1 MFNDY
6 VMVAADIPHMDGTEQ
21 DAEYRYGDLVQTS
34 LGTGMVVDLC
44 GMAERVRKGQLAG
57 TQDADV
63 GVWYDI
69 YTAWHDGGEYERKAY
84 HPETTP
90 TETTKSSKPTTPTEP
105 TKPTETTKS
114 SKPTTPTEPTKSSK
128 PTTSTEPTKSSKPTT
143 STEPAKSSK
152 PTTLTKP
159 TKLTKPTTPT
169 EPTKPTTPTEPTK
182 PTTPTKPTKP
192 TKPTTPTKPSIPSVT
207 EPENTE
213 TPVIKCTPE
222 AVLKAAQNIES
233 KENCSSYV
241 CDILHSSGYF
251 TEEEMNMYKDTNIS
265 EICEELA
272 KRDWNK
278 ITDLTNLKNGDIIIV
293 NNGETVRIYAGN
305 NSWYTVGNSE
315 LQQGNENWTDNISW
329 EAYRPGKII

>member
-6 VMVAADIPHMDGTEQ
+6 VMVATDIPHMDGTEQ
-21 DAEYRYGDLVQTS
+21 EAEYRYGDLVQTS

-44 GMAERVRKGQLAG
+44 GMAERVRKGYLAG

-105 TKPTETTKS
+105 TK
-114 SKPTTPTEPTKSSK
+114 SSK

-152 PTTLTKP
+152 PTTP
-159 TKLTKPTTPT
+159 TKL
-169 EPTKPTTPTEPTK
+169 TKPTTPTEPTK

>member
-21 DAEYRYGDLVQTS
+21 EAEYRYGDLVQTS

-90 TETTKSSKPTTPTEP
+90 TETTKSSKPTT
-105 TKPTETTKS
+105 
-114 SKPTTPTEPTKSSK
+114 
-128 PTTSTEPTKSSKPTT
+128 

-152 PTTLTKP
+152 PKTSA
-159 TKLTKPTTPT
+159 
-169 EPTKPTTPTEPTK
+169 E

-192 TKPTTPTKPSIPSVT
+192 TTPAKPTTPTKPTTPAEPTKPSKPTTPTEPSIPSVT

-213 TPVIKCTPE
+213 SSAIKCTPE

-265 EICEELA
+265 GICEELA
-272 KRDWNK
+272 KRGWNK
-278 ITDLTNLKNGDIIIV
+278 VTDLTNLKNGDIIIV
-293 NNGETVRIYAGN
+293 NNGETVRIYAGD

-329 EAYRPGKII
+329 EAYRPGKTI

>member
-6 VMVAADIPHMDGTEQ
+6 VMVATDIPHMDGTEQ
-21 DAEYRYGDLVQTS
+21 EAEYRYGDLVQTS

-44 GMAERVRKGQLAG
+44 GMAERVRKGYLAG

-90 TETTKSSKPTTPTEP
+90 TETTKSSKPTTPTETTKP

-114 SKPTTPTEPTKSSK
+114 SKPTT
-128 PTTSTEPTKSSKPTT
+128 
-143 STEPAKSSK
+143 STEPAKASK

-159 TKLTKPTTPT
+159 TKL
-169 EPTKPTTPTEPTK
+169 
-182 PTTPTKPTKP
+182 

-329 EAYRPGKII
+329 EAYRPGKTI

>member
-21 DAEYRYGDLVQTS
+21 EAEYRYGDLVQTS

-90 TETTKSSKPTTPTEP
+90 TETTKSSKPTT
-105 TKPTETTKS
+105 
-114 SKPTTPTEPTKSSK
+114 
-128 PTTSTEPTKSSKPTT
+128 

-152 PTTLTKP
+152 PKTSA
-159 TKLTKPTTPT
+159 
-169 EPTKPTTPTEPTK
+169 E

-192 TKPTTPTKPSIPSVT
+192 TTPAKPTTPTKPTTPAEPTKPSKPSKPTTPTEPSIPSVT

-213 TPVIKCTPE
+213 SSAIKCTPE

-265 EICEELA
+265 GICEELA
-272 KRDWNK
+272 KRGWNK
-278 ITDLTNLKNGDIIIV
+278 VTDLTNLKNGDIIIV
-293 NNGETVRIYAGN
+293 NNGETVRIYAGD

-329 EAYRPGKII
+329 EAYRPGKTI

>member
-6 VMVAADIPHMDGTEQ
+6 VMVATDIPHMDGTEQ
-21 DAEYRYGDLVQTS
+21 EAEYRYGDLVQTS

-44 GMAERVRKGQLAG
+44 GMAERVRKGYLAG

-90 TETTKSSKPTTPTEP
+90 TETTKSSKPTTPTETTKP

-114 SKPTTPTEPTKSSK
+114 SKPTT
-128 PTTSTEPTKSSKPTT
+128 
-143 STEPAKSSK
+143 STEPAKASK

-169 EPTKPTTPTEPTK
+169 EPTKPTTPTE
-182 PTTPTKPTKP
+182 PTKP

-329 EAYRPGKII
+329 EAYRPGKTI

>member
-21 DAEYRYGDLVQTS
+21 EAEYRYGDLVQTS

-44 GMAERVRKGQLAG
+44 GMAERVRKGYLAG

-90 TETTKSSKPTTPTEP
+90 TETTKSSKPTT
-105 TKPTETTKS
+105 
-114 SKPTTPTEPTKSSK
+114 
-128 PTTSTEPTKSSKPTT
+128 

-152 PTTLTKP
+152 PKTSA
-159 TKLTKPTTPT
+159 
-169 EPTKPTTPTEPTK
+169 E

-192 TKPTTPTKPSIPSVT
+192 TTPAKPTTPTKPTTPAEPTKPSKPSKPTTPTEPSIPSVT

-213 TPVIKCTPE
+213 SSAIKCTPE

-265 EICEELA
+265 GICEELA
-272 KRDWNK
+272 KRGWNK
-278 ITDLTNLKNGDIIIV
+278 VTDLTNLKNGDIIIV
-293 NNGETVRIYAGN
+293 NNGETVRIYAGD

-329 EAYRPGKII
+329 EAYRPGKTI

>member
-21 DAEYRYGDLVQTS
+21 EAEYRYGDLVQTS

-44 GMAERVRKGQLAG
+44 GMAERVRKGYLAG

-90 TETTKSSKPTTPTEP
+90 TETTKSSKPTT
-105 TKPTETTKS
+105 
-114 SKPTTPTEPTKSSK
+114 
-128 PTTSTEPTKSSKPTT
+128 

-152 PTTLTKP
+152 PKTSA
-159 TKLTKPTTPT
+159 
-169 EPTKPTTPTEPTK
+169 E

-192 TKPTTPTKPSIPSVT
+192 TTPAKPTTPTKPTTPAEPTKPSKPTTPTEPSIPSVT

-213 TPVIKCTPE
+213 SSAIKCTPE
-222 AVLKAAQNIES
+222 AVLKAAQNTES

-265 EICEELA
+265 GICEELA
-272 KRDWNK
+272 KRGWNK
-278 ITDLTNLKNGDIIIV
+278 VTDLTNLKNGDIIIV

-329 EAYRPGKII
+329 EAYRPGKTI

>member
-21 DAEYRYGDLVQTS
+21 EAEYRYGDLVQTS

-44 GMAERVRKGQLAG
+44 GMAERVRKGYLAG

-90 TETTKSSKPTTPTEP
+90 TETTKSSKPTT
-105 TKPTETTKS
+105 
-114 SKPTTPTEPTKSSK
+114 
-128 PTTSTEPTKSSKPTT
+128 

-152 PTTLTKP
+152 PTTSAEPTTPTKP
-159 TKLTKPTTPT
+159 SKPTTPA
-169 EPTKPTTPTEPTK
+169 K
-182 PTTPTKPTKP
+182 PTTPTKPTTPAEP
-192 TKPTTPTKPSIPSVT
+192 TKPSKPTTPTEPTKPSIPSVT

-213 TPVIKCTPE
+213 SSAIKCTPE

-265 EICEELA
+265 GICEELA
-272 KRDWNK
+272 KRGWNK
-278 ITDLTNLKNGDIIIV
+278 VTDLTNLKNGDIIIV
-293 NNGETVRIYAGN
+293 NNGETVRIYAGD

-329 EAYRPGKII
+329 EAYRPGKTI

>member
-21 DAEYRYGDLVQTS
+21 EAEYRYGDLVQTS

-44 GMAERVRKGQLAG
+44 GMAERVRKGYLAG

-69 YTAWHDGGEYERKAY
+69 YTAWHDGGEYEKKAY

-105 TKPTETTKS
+105 TKPT
-114 SKPTTPTEPTKSSK
+114 TPTET
-128 PTTSTEPTKSSKPTT
+128 TKSSKPTT
-143 STEPAKSSK
+143 STEPAKASK
-152 PTTLTKP
+152 PTTL
-159 TKLTKPTTPT
+159 
-169 EPTKPTTPTEPTK
+169 
-182 PTTPTKPTKP
+182 

-213 TPVIKCTPE
+213 TPVMKCTPE

-293 NNGETVRIYAGN
+293 NNGEKVRIYAGN

-329 EAYRPGKII
+329 EAYRPGKTI

>member
-6 VMVAADIPHMDGTEQ
+6 VMVATDVPHMDGTEQ
-21 DAEYRYGDLVQTS
+21 DAEYHYGDPVETS

-44 GMAERVRKGQLAG
+44 GMAERARKGYLAG

-63 GVWYDI
+63 EVWYDI

-84 HPETTP
+84 HPETT
-90 TETTKSSKPTTPTEP
+90 
-105 TKPTETTKS
+105 
-114 SKPTTPTEPTKSSK
+114 
-128 PTTSTEPTKSSKPTT
+128 
-143 STEPAKSSK
+143 
-152 PTTLTKP
+152 
-159 TKLTKPTTPT
+159 
-169 EPTKPTTPTEPTK
+169 
-182 PTTPTKPTKP
+182 PTKP

-213 TPVIKCTPE
+213 TPVMKCTPE

-329 EAYRPGKII
+329 EAYRPGKTI

>member
-21 DAEYRYGDLVQTS
+21 EAEYRYGDLVQTS

-44 GMAERVRKGQLAG
+44 GMAERVRKGYLAG

-114 SKPTTPTEPTKSSK
+114 SKPTT
-128 PTTSTEPTKSSKPTT
+128 

-159 TKLTKPTTPT
+159 TEPTKPTKLTK
-169 EPTKPTTPTEPTK
+169 PTKPTTPTE
-182 PTTPTKPTKP
+182 
-192 TKPTTPTKPSIPSVT
+192 PTKPSIPSVT

-213 TPVIKCTPE
+213 SSAIKCTPE

-329 EAYRPGKII
+329 EAYRPGKTI

>member
-1 MFNDY
+1 MFGDY
-6 VMVAADIPHMDGTEQ
+6 VMVATDIPHMDGTEQ
-21 DAEYRYGDLVQTS
+21 EAKYRYGDLVETS
-34 LGTGMVVDLC
+34 LGTGIVVDYC
-44 GMAERVRKGQLAG
+44 EMAERVRKGQLAG
-57 TQDADV
+57 KQDADV
-63 GVWYDI
+63 EAWYDI

-90 TETTKSSKPTTPTEP
+90 TEP
-105 TKPTETTKS
+105 TKT
-114 SKPTTPTEPTKSSK
+114 
-128 PTTSTEPTKSSKPTT
+128 
-143 STEPAKSSK
+143 
-152 PTTLTKP
+152 
-159 TKLTKPTTPT
+159 TKPTTPT
-169 EPTKPTTPTEPTK
+169 EPTKTTKPTTPTEPTE
-182 PTTPTKPTKP
+182 PTT
-192 TKPTTPTKPSIPSVT
+192 PSIPSVT

-213 TPVIKCTPE
+213 SSAIKCTPE

-265 EICEELA
+265 RICEELS
-272 KRDWNK
+272 KHGWNK
-278 ITDLTNLKNGDIIIV
+278 VTDLTNLKNGDIIIV

-329 EAYRPGKII
+329 EAYRPGKTT

>member
-21 DAEYRYGDLVQTS
+21 GAEYRYGNLVQTS

-57 TQDADV
+57 TRDADV
-63 GVWYDI
+63 EVWYDI

-90 TETTKSSKPTTPTEP
+90 TETTKSSKPTT
-105 TKPTETTKS
+105 
-114 SKPTTPTEPTKSSK
+114 
-128 PTTSTEPTKSSKPTT
+128 

-152 PTTLTKP
+152 PKTSA
-159 TKLTKPTTPT
+159 
-169 EPTKPTTPTEPTK
+169 E
-182 PTTPTKPTKP
+182 PTTPTKPTEP

-213 TPVIKCTPE
+213 TPVMKCTPE

-265 EICEELA
+265 EICEELD

-329 EAYRPGKII
+329 EAYRPGKTI